1 MSTHQHLSD
10 VTERITKLD
19 ARMHE
24 VKRLREL
31 VRRAQRSSQRAAR
44 QKLRRNRARSWRRRT
59 IA

>member
-1 MSTHQHLSD
+1 MGSQMSTHQHLSD

-31 VRRAQRSSQRAAR
+31 LRKAQRSAQRAR
-44 QKLRRNRARSWRRRT
+44 QKLRRNRPHS
-59 IA
+59 